1 MRTLLPRRGVAG
13 ESGFTLIELMV
24 SLTILMI
31 VSGTVL
37 KGVMDMTRINE
48 TVTNRTD
55 LHNGVRNATEL
66 LTQEVGQA
74 GRVSLPAAVTTTAA
88 VALAGTGLTVNSTAG
103 MFAGLQVVLDTG
115 ANEETVTIGAVNSA
129 TSLTIS
135 ATTRAHAANAPVTV
149 RGGFGA
155 GVVPNNMVNGS
166 SGNRLKIFGDING
179 DGRMVYIEYW
189 CSIGADGTGQLYR
202 NVMNWNAGAKPQPTV
217 EQILINNIRNNPDN
231 TPCFTYQ
238 QETVNGTTYIVDV
251 AITLTV
257 NTLRVDPVTRQ
268 QQTETKALLNVS
280 PRNVF
285 NVWELASLG
294 ITNRLQPMPATVQ
307 ALLP

>member
-1 MRTLLPRRGVAG
+1 MPATTLGPRAG

-24 SLTILMI
+24 SLTLLMV

-37 KGVMDMTRINE
+37 KGVMDMARINE

-74 GRVSLPAAVTTTAA
+74 GRVSLPAAVTLTAAAGLATTA
-88 VALAGTGLTVNSTAG
+88 LTVSSTAG
-103 MFAGLQVVLDTG
+103 MFAGERIVVDTG
-115 ANEETVTIGAVNSA
+115 ASEETVTIGAVNSA
-129 TSLTIS
+129 TALTVS
-135 ATTRAHAANAPVTV
+135 ATARAHAANAPVTV
-149 RGGFGA
+149 RGGFGS
-155 GVVPNNMVNGS
+155 GIVPDTIVNGS
-166 SGNRLKIFGDING
+166 TGGRLKIYGDING

-189 CSIGADGTGQLYR
+189 CDIGDDGFGRLYR
-202 NVMNWNAGAKPQPTV
+202 NVMAFNAGAKLPPGV
-217 EQILINNIRNNPDN
+217 EQILIDNIQVNPDN

-238 QETVNGTTYIVDV
+238 RETVNGTTYIVDV

-257 NTLRVDPVTRQ
+257 RTQRVDPVTRQ
-268 QQTETKALLNVS
+268 RQTETKALLNVS

-294 ITNRLQPMPATVQ
+294 ITNRLQPMPASVQ